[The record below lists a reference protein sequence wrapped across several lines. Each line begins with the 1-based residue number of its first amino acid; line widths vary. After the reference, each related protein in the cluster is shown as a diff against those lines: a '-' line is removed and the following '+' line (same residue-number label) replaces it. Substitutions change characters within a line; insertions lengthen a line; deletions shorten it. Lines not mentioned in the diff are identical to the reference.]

1 MHRAAIQPGR
11 GLTIDVI
18 VRQGEQ
24 ALCQRKMR
32 YVSEG
37 CDTGDSSRLPFRG
50 RRVTGNGSL
59 LGRWYRRRLLSRG
72 AHAGDEGRVV
82 AHEEAGRVL
91 VLVTHDVEATRAIA
105 VRAFVQRIVHLDE
118 VALPEANQHR

>member
-11 GLTIDVI
+11 SLTTDVI

-50 RRVTGNGSL
+50 RRVTGSGSL

-72 AHAGDEGRVV
+72 AHAGDEGRVD
-82 AHEEAGRVL
+82 RTL
-91 VLVTHDVEATRAIA
+91 AIA

-118 VALPEANQHR
+118 VALPEANQNR